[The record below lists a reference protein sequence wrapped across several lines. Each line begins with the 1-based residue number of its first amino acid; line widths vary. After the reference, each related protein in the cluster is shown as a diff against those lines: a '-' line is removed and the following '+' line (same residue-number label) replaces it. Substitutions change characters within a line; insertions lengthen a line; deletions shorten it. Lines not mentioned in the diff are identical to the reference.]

1 MKKKKTALLIAAAVL
16 LAAAIFIAV
25 YCSTHVFVGGN
36 AYKKAAASLDLC
48 GRPITFEEFDQLTA
62 SLPDCT
68 IRWDVP
74 FQSGSIPSDTR
85 EITVTGLVN
94 GDIVSLSYFP
104 ELEAVHAEGC
114 TDYPQIME
122 LIRQYPDL
130 KVDYTVMIDGTP
142 YPQDAG
148 SITISGITD
157 EEIALLSYLPVLTSV
172 DAHSCTDLP
181 QMKKLQE
188 AYPGVSADYAV
199 SINGESYTRS
209 TSNLELT
216 GADSAQLI
224 ELFWHLPDL
233 KTVKLNNPA
242 GSPDDLKNLISTYP
256 GISFFWQSEVM
267 GISVTSTDTEV
278 DFTGKQPESLEEVEA
293 ALACYPNLEKV
304 ILCGMDFDNE
314 TMAAFREKMR
324 PEYKVVWD
332 VQVGLLTVR
341 TDETTFMPS
350 KYKVGCTDEDAVNL
364 RYCEDMVCIDLG
376 HKGLTNCKW
385 AAYMPHLKYL
395 IIADTLIEDIS
406 PLANHM
412 ELIYLEMF
420 ITKVKDYSPLLTC
433 TNLEDLNLCYTH
445 GDPEPVKQMTWLK
458 RLWWAD
464 SPIEVEE
471 FQTYL
476 PDTQLMFLHHSST
489 GNGWRQGQHYYDMR
503 DMLGMHYMWG

>member
-364 RYCEDMVCIDLG
+364 RY
-376 HKGLTNCKW
+376 
-385 AAYMPHLKYL
+385 
-395 IIADTLIEDIS
+395 
-406 PLANHM
+406 
-412 ELIYLEMF
+412 
-420 ITKVKDYSPLLTC
+420 
-433 TNLEDLNLCYTH
+433 
-445 GDPEPVKQMTWLK
+445 
-458 RLWWAD
+458 
-464 SPIEVEE
+464 
-471 FQTYL
+471 
-476 PDTQLMFLHHSST
+476 
-489 GNGWRQGQHYYDMR
+489 
-503 DMLGMHYMWG
+503 